1 MINET
6 KQLLYGKLVEA
17 RTRCDRCKSLG
28 LRNPAD
34 VQGGQ
39 LDAKEVGP
47 WTRWNGDLNAPILV
61 VGQEW
66 GDVSSFERQGGL
78 DNAKSKTNEVLV
90 DLLSSVGV
98 VVQSAPNGGSN
109 TGVFLT
115 NAALCLKG
123 GGAQAKVDRQWFK
136 NCARPFLREQITL
149 VQPRV
154 VVTLG
159 EQAYLGVRHAF
170 DLPKVSFRRAV
181 RRQEPIPLIN
191 DTQLIPV
198 YHCSKRVLNKARLLP
213 QQLQDWRL
221 VKAVLDGTYAAA

>member
-6 KQLLYGKLVEA
+6 KKLLNGKLVEA
-17 RTRCDRCKSLG
+17 RTRCNRCKSLG

-98 VVQSAPNGGSN
+98 VVQSAPNG
-109 TGVFLT
+109 VRIPEYFLQT
-115 NAALCLKG
+115 RRYVSRAA
-123 GGAQAKVDRQWFK
+123 A
-136 NCARPFLREQITL
+136 
-149 VQPRV
+149 
-154 VVTLG
+154 
-159 EQAYLGVRHAF
+159 
-170 DLPKVSFRRAV
+170 
-181 RRQEPIPLIN
+181 RRQRWTCN
-191 DTQLIPV
+191 
-198 YHCSKRVLNKARLLP
+198 
-213 QQLQDWRL
+213 
-221 VKAVLDGTYAAA
+221 G